1 MIAIPHPIINRENR
15 KTGNEGKTENIR
27 APETESIQ
35 ARVRLF
41 FSRYFCISMPAGID
55 IKPYAIKKEKG
66 SIPVIVPLSVKLS
79 LTFGLIDPRILV
91 TKEITKN
98 IRKIMKIR

>member
-1 MIAIPHPIINRENR
+1 MKSENR
-15 KTGNEGKTENIR
+15 NTGNEGNIENNS
-27 APETESIQ
+27 APEKERIQ

-55 IKPYAIKKEKG
+55 IKPYAIKNEKG

-79 LTFGLIDPRILV
+79 LTLGLIDPRIFV